1 MGLDLSAGSLCASL
15 LVSSVGTGLFLYGK
29 KQVRMPQLLAG
40 LLLMGDPVLVS
51 DPLAML
57 GIGAAVVV
65 LMVLVLR
72 SGA

>member
-1 MGLDLSAGSLCASL
+1 MGLDPSSGSLCASL

-29 KQVRMPQLLAG
+29 KQVRMPQLVAG
-40 LLLMGDPVLVS
+40 LLLVAEPMLVS

-57 GIGAAVVV
+57 AVGMAVVG
-65 LMVLVLR
+65 LLVLLVR